1 MFFDYS
7 LLNRRNGKFSLIWL
21 IVNDRLEYR
30 RRTDKHFRE
39 VLAVNVP
46 RTCEDIIRYICA
58 QMPAHAGGA
67 RPRFSLYLSSMLM
80 AGCVRVYHHQTCIL
94 LSDAANAF
102 ERLMKTSY
110 IGGCLEDDPVNV
122 RRVTLMV
129 DPLSLVPSGD
139 PFQLGSLYDI
149 DTMLQL
155 GVPEEPPQEQEGD
168 LPAAATAGRQPRQQE
183 PPPYNPNLARVS
195 DITLREEDR
204 SERQQHVLEDFGEPL
219 LPHQR
224 PVDPFLELELEL
236 APGRHTEPAAGVHSP
251 RASGAGDGVPLLG
264 DLEGEAP
271 PPPPPPT
278 GEEPPPP
285 PPAAEEQPP
294 PPPEETTLPA
304 TAAPAATIQAEIEAT
319 PQRAGDGTVP
329 QAGRPSRRRAPPA
342 ADVTIEEPPPPPPPP
357 PPQQQP
363 RRSADEERPSDS
375 LQLPEMPPPAPPV
388 RHGRRRRLAVDSA
401 IELDREAIRRRMD
414 EGAYDT
420 LRAATATEDNVEA
433 PSARLTPAAELL
445 LRPGRRVG
453 GPLARLHQRHC
464 VTRPERDWSWHVD
477 EAQEPAV
484 AERRRER
491 TVEPEP
497 PQPEAQR
504 DRTGTMS
511 GSGSLLSASDLPSA
525 RSSVGQQLS
534 FRAGATPSTSE
545 NLPSITEDQEQTP
558 GGRLSTLAPVVEHL
572 VPLMEQL
579 VPPPEEQQMVHPP
592 IEEQQLVHP
601 PIEEQQVVQPPME
614 EQQAPSMEQQVP
626 PMEQQVPPME
636 QQFIP
641 PPMEEQ
647 QIPPMEHQQFVPPT
661 MEQQQAPPMEQ
672 QQIVPPPMEEQLMPP
687 PPPRDQRRPSPEER
701 RGPTAAPAPA
711 DVGAGDRSG
720 SSGRTTSSEEA
731 PPTQSPPMYYGSASQ
746 FRSASLV
753 PEDVPNWLSRWAP
766 AGPLSF
772 SQLAPPSTTSA
783 QQAAATFAHLLQL
796 HAERAVVLSQDEPYG
811 EITVRALL

>member
-39 VLAVNVP
+39 VMAVNVP
-46 RTCEDIIRYICA
+46 KTCEDIIRYICA

-80 AGCVRVYHHQTCIL
+80 AGCVRVYHYQTCIL

-168 LPAAATAGRQPRQQE
+168 LPTAAATAGRQPRQQE

-236 APGRHTEPAAGVHSP
+236 APGRHTEPAAGPPPPPPPPPPGLRVSPPPAEPRERAAAAGPEEVPPPEEPRQRASEPVQHLLLNAAARGVHSP
-251 RASGAGDGVPLLG
+251 RVSGAGDGVPLLG

-271 PPPPPPT
+271 PPPPA

-285 PPAAEEQPP
+285 PPGAGEEQPP

-329 QAGRPSRRRAPPA
+329 QAGRPSRRRVPPA
-342 ADVTIEEPPPPPPPP
+342 ADVTIEEPPPPPPQQQPQPPP
-357 PPQQQP
+357 PPQPQP
-363 RRSADEERPSDS
+363 RRSADEE
-375 LQLPEMPPPAPPV
+375 
-388 RHGRRRRLAVDSA
+388 
-401 IELDREAIRRRMD
+401 
-414 EGAYDT
+414 
-420 LRAATATEDNVEA
+420 TATEDNVEA

-453 GPLARLHQRHC
+453 GPLARLHQRQC

-525 RSSVGQQLS
+525 R
-534 FRAGATPSTSE
+534 
-545 NLPSITEDQEQTP
+545 
-558 GGRLSTLAPVVEHL
+558 
-572 VPLMEQL
+572 
-579 VPPPEEQQMVHPP
+579 
-592 IEEQQLVHP
+592 
-601 PIEEQQVVQPPME
+601 
-614 EQQAPSMEQQVP
+614 
-626 PMEQQVPPME
+626 
-636 QQFIP
+636 
-641 PPMEEQ
+641 
-647 QIPPMEHQQFVPPT
+647 
-661 MEQQQAPPMEQ
+661 
-672 QQIVPPPMEEQLMPP
+672 
-687 PPPRDQRRPSPEER
+687 
-701 RGPTAAPAPA
+701 RG
-711 DVGAGDRSG
+711 
-720 SSGRTTSSEEA
+720 
-731 PPTQSPPMYYGSASQ
+731 
-746 FRSASLV
+746 
-753 PEDVPNWLSRWAP
+753 
-766 AGPLSF
+766 
-772 SQLAPPSTTSA
+772 
-783 QQAAATFAHLLQL
+783 
-796 HAERAVVLSQDEPYG
+796 
-811 EITVRALL
+811 